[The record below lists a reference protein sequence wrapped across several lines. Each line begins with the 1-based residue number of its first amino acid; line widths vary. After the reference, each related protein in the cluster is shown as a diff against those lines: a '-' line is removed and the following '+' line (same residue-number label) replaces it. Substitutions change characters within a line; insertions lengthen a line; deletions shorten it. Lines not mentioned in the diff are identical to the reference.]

1 MGDISDGERQRLATL
16 IEKYALAPIAGDIYA
31 LAEPCIALALADPP
45 EPRPDIWIEPPLGA
59 SKIGGLPDLPPGWTW
74 PADENGYA
82 GFMLQI
88 ALRDIPDMRGFPLP
102 RTGMLYLFCWDDCRA
117 VWDPPGWELRW
128 WDGDLSQLQR
138 SKRPDGFCAAEEGFF
153 ELSDPHRIVMRVG
166 VDLPP
171 KSQGDWDFVNDVDK
185 RFRAT
190 GAGPELVDR
199 YLNFIVEARDPGAAA
214 DLAKGRGPFFYP
226 AGQLLGRTDRD
237 LRHCMAMV
245 SNGQDDRVNDY
256 DWRSQNEAALDRD
269 GAIWRQVIQI
279 ESNPATAYMSP
290 ADAAPV
296 YILARDHGA
305 RPWAPFGPIHG
316 FASK

>member
-1 MGDISDGERQRLATL
+1 LGEITEDERKRLDGL
-16 IEKYALAPIAGDIYA
+16 IEKYGLGAIAAEIVG

-45 EPRPDIWIEPPLGA
+45 DERPDVWPEPPLGA
-59 SKIGGLPDLPPGWTW
+59 SRIGGAPDLPPGWNW
-74 PADENGYA
+74 PANENGFA

-88 ALRDIPDMRGFPLP
+88 AMRDIPEMRGFPLP

-128 WDGDLSQLQR
+128 WDGDPSLLQR
-138 SKRPDGFCAAEEGFF
+138 SERPDGFCTAEGSFF
-153 ELSDPHRIVMRVG
+153 ELSDPYPIVMRPG
-166 VDLPP
+166 IDLPP
-171 KSQGDWDFVNDVDK
+171 KSQGDWDFVNDLDR

-190 GAGPELVDR
+190 GAQSDVVDR
-199 YLNFIVEARDPGAAA
+199 YFALTEEARDPGATA
-214 DLAKGRGPFFYP
+214 DAAKGRGPFFYP
-226 AGQLLGRTDRD
+226 AGQLFGRTDRH

-245 SNGQDDRVNDY
+245 SNGQDDRVSDY
-256 DWRSQNEAALDRD
+256 NWRRQNEAALDRD
-269 GAIWRQVIQI
+269 GAVWRQVIQI
-279 ESNPATAYMSP
+279 ASNPATTYMSP

-296 YILARDHGA
+296 YILARDDGA